1 MTMSDYLAYPT
12 PPGTSPDATAGR
24 VLSGLAQTCPAGFY
38 FIHLFTA
45 ADGRSRIEQ
54 LNPAQATEKLPYF
67 FRAVATGVSL
77 LTFPAGHNWDWHL
90 TREVPR
96 LIVQLRGMAVTIV
109 DDGADA
115 GVSYHPLRPGSVLLA
130 EDFSG
135 RGHRGM
141 IFPDEPVVS
150 LQVDL
155 VKDWR

>member
-1 MTMSDYLAYPT
+1 MSDEPAYL
-12 PPGTSPDATAGR
+12 TSPGATAGSI
-24 VLSGLAQTCPAGFY
+24 LSGLARSGPAGFY
-38 FIHLFTA
+38 FIHLSTTPE
-45 ADGRSRIEQ
+45 GRSRIEQ
-54 LNPAQATEKLPYF
+54 LNPAQANEKLPYF
-67 FRAVATGVSL
+67 FRAKATGVSL
-77 LTFPAGHNWDWHL
+77 LTFPAGHSWDWHL
-90 TREVPR
+90 THQVPR

-109 DDGADA
+109 DDGSDA
-115 GVSYHPLRPGSVLLA
+115 GISYHPLRPGSVLLA

>member
-1 MTMSDYLAYPT
+1 MTSEPSYL
-12 PPGTSPDATAGR
+12 STAGN
-24 VLSGLAQTCPAGFY
+24 VLENLGAAGFY
-38 FIHLFTA
+38 FIHLYEDP
-45 ADGRSRIEQ
+45 DGTSRIAQ
-54 LNPAQATEKLPYF
+54 LNPAQAHEKLPYF
-67 FRAVATGVSL
+67 FRAKATGVSL
-77 LTFPAGHNWDWHL
+77 LTFPAGHVWDWHL
-90 TREVPR
+90 THVVPR

-109 DDGADA
+109 DDGSAA

-155 VKDWR
+155 VRDWR